1 MSSYVTRQK
10 VSQMHT
16 LNILYDVVFTYD
28 KTSCNHVT
36 STLMNNS
43 PSNVKVISL
52 AGVATGHP
60 SRLQSGEETVEP
72 SQEPLQGHTTV

>member
-10 VSQMHT
+10 VSQMYT

-28 KTSCNHVT
+28 KTSCNYVT
-36 STLMNNS
+36 IMNNS